1 MLFWPR
7 GRRRRDDNGTAQ
19 TGDAGGDLVRHG
31 APGRVSI
38 ITGLTQSC
46 VRTQSM
52 FYRGGL
58 LTDGGGGQLPNGC
71 SGI

>member
-7 GRRRRDDNGTAQ
+7 GADDGTAQ

-52 FYRGGL
+52 FYRGGR
-58 LTDGGGGQLPNGC
+58 LTDDGEGKLPNGR